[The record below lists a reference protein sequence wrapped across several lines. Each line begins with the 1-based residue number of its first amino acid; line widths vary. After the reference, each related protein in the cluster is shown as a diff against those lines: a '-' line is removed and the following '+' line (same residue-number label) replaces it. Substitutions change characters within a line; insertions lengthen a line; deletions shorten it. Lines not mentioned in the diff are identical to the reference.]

1 MGFFAILMSPER
13 RGWHD
18 RIAGTTVLYDE
29 EAKLAPWSQLRQK
42 PRAEPPSPP
51 AEAS

>member
-29 EAKLAPWSQLRQK
+29 EAKLAPWAQLKQK
-42 PRAEPPSPP
+42 ARAEPPSPP
-51 AEAS
+51 AASS